1 MDVAAVHPV
10 QHQIVQVDVE
20 IGGRAKALDQ
30 RDGTALAFV
39 TLQRR
44 VVQQMP
50 LDHAL
55 VRPES
60 PTSSPGRRLDWSGQ
74 RWQPWILAALPP
86 VLHKGDLL
94 VDGGHRSHADLRSTL
109 VRSAHAPALAPT
121 LHAPAQHRRHG
132 LQRGS
137 DVQPVSPAAH
147 ARQGGSGLQAGCLRG
162 WHAPVEALQRGV
174 QIGLDHARGVMS
186 APDCPA
192 AQVSRY
198 APPHP
203 RRWT

>member
-1 MDVAAVHPV
+1 VPCALRPGK
-10 QHQIVQVDVE
+10 HQTVQVDVE

-109 VRSAHAPALAPT
+109 V
-121 LHAPAQHRRHG
+121 
-132 LQRGS
+132 
-137 DVQPVSPAAH
+137 
-147 ARQGGSGLQAGCLRG
+147 
-162 WHAPVEALQRGV
+162 
-174 QIGLDHARGVMS
+174 
-186 APDCPA
+186 CPA